1 MSCLVFSN
9 AGVEESAQYPRVPVL
24 PGRCEEGRLCLPD
37 RSRHRDR
44 HQALPRGPERHRET
58 ARSQH

>member
-9 AGVEESAQYPRVPVL
+9 EGAEKSAQHPRVFIL
-24 PGRCEEGRLCLPD
+24 PGRREERRLRLPD

-44 HQALPRGPERHRET
+44 HQAIPRGPERNGEA
-58 ARSQH
+58 ARRQH

>member
-9 AGVEESAQYPRVPVL
+9 EGAEESAQHPRLFIL
-24 PGRCEEGRLCLPD
+24 PGRREERRLRLPD

-44 HQALPRGPERHRET
+44 HQALPRGPERHREA